1 MQRVFG
7 GGLGDHALA
16 FLAGHVGEQL
26 LGFLGV
32 FAGFE
37 HRSTGNRDESADV
50 AASKVMQLG
59 IELTLFPLQGEPVVV
74 VDQYGGDFA
83 IFHRFQCNH
92 VVAVGL
98 AECSQTGQPL
108 FGCVHAVHLD
118 DRDRLLL
125 EGAAGG
131 YEADLALPFR
141 IGEFHH
147 RGRQVFF
154 IDQLGVERNDAH
166 PGGHANPGAVAGDV
180 FLGQNGQRGVI
191 RLGQQALLAEFVQG
205 W

>member
-26 LGFLGV
+26 LCFLGV

-37 HRSTGNRDESADV
+37 HRSTGNRDQSADI
-50 AASKVMQLG
+50 ATAEVMQFRV
-59 IELTLFPLQGEPVVV
+59 ELAFFTLQGEPVVV
-74 VDQYGGDFA
+74 VDEYGGDFA